1 MTAPKWLAL
10 IGGVLAIV
18 GILTAFLSSHYNEAD
33 RQSRSSS
40 LGARRGQPGNGKG
53 TAAMAGQ
60 FWFYF
65 GLMLTAV
72 GIVLQTVGSI
82 LPLNNG
88 N

>member
-1 MTAPKWLAL
+1 MEK
-10 IGGVLAIV
+10 
-18 GILTAFLSSHYNEAD
+18 E
-33 RQSRSSS
+33 
-40 LGARRGQPGNGKG
+40 

-60 FWFYF
+60 LVVLF

-72 GIVLQTVGSI
+72 GIVRQTVGSI